1 MPLQSGMIAIGTSGH
16 TVDGR
21 EIKASWLT
29 EAAKSYDPKLYT
41 AVLDLNH
48 WDPRWAGTYGKVL
61 SVDTVKNGDGEIVL
75 RANIE
80 PNEALIAMSKK
91 EVLFTSM
98 QLQPN
103 FRETGSHY
111 LTALA
116 VTPKPASVGT
126 EQLKFSSQ
134 TSDDNDAIRSDFV
147 KVELSFS
154 DSQEKKP
161 GFLNQLFNKRQEE
174 DLVSKEVAEKIDLLT
189 AAVSELVKQKQEQP
203 TEFSVKDAQALL
215 SEKGFSVTKEP
226 TDDELKAAQKVL
238 EAQGFSVT
246 KEPTEDELKKA
257 KELLSAQGFS
267 VSEKEGAKPE
277 GKDDTDTKGKQIK
290 ITREEYEVLQRK
302 FADSK
307 VTEFDFTASVDQTGG
322 GDDLD
327 FV

>member
-29 EAAKSYDPKLYT
+29 EAAASYDPKLYS

-61 SVDTVKNGDGEIVL
+61 SVDSVKNSDGDIVL

-103 FRETGSHY
+103 FRETGKHY

-126 EQLKFSSQ
+126 EQLKFSSDK
-134 TSDDNDAIRSDFV
+134 SDDDALYTDFV

-154 DSQEKKP
+154 EVSEKKDIS
-161 GFLNQLFNKRQEE
+161 FFHNLFSKKHE
-174 DLVSKEVAEKIDLLT
+174 DDPVSKELEQKVDLL
-189 AAVSELVKQKQEQP
+189 AEAVGKLTDQQKKP
-203 TEFSVKDAQALL
+203 VEFSIEDAQKLL

-226 TDDELKAAQKVL
+226 TDDELKAAQKIL
-238 EAQGFSVT
+238 ADQGFSVT

-257 KELLSAQGFS
+257 KELLASKGFS
-267 VSEKEGAKPE
+267 VSEKEVAPE
-277 GKDDTDTKGKQIK
+277 PNGKDDTDTEGKQVK
-290 ITREEYEVLQRK
+290 ITREEYEVLKQK

-307 VTEFDFTASVDQTGG
+307 VTEFNFTASVDQTGG